1 MLRIA
6 IQFPSSMSRED
17 AARTARIIAQL
28 FVTFGF
34 RGRNAAASMAPA
46 SYATCIET
54 LSRIAADHPIVVD
67 VEPLV
72 EDVPLPLESQESK

>member
-6 IQFPSSMSRED
+6 IQFPSTLTRED
-17 AARTARIIAQL
+17 AARIARVIAQL

-34 RGRNAAASMAPA
+34 RGRNAAAGAAPV

-54 LSRIAADHPIVVD
+54 LLRTASDHQIVVD

-72 EDVPLPLESQESK
+72 EDVPLPLES